1 MGEMKRKKGGLM
13 GTILGGLNLGNLT
26 GGSDDKGETA
36 SVDFSF
42 GNVLRCM
49 CFTREDPL
57 EPKKQLVKI
66 SESLEDVA
74 KRLSRIESVSTR
86 EPGGRRRSSVKGRKS
101 MGSIHEAEELQMMG
115 EESIHMEEEDE
126 EEDSH
131 PAEETPVVERDDET
145 NPYWIEDDRLR
156 LGKVDYLSGG
166 EINFWKEM
174 IKKYLVPLEMSDKDK
189 RDQKRGLEEY
199 RDGIVFTFVMFNVLY
214 ITAITIL
221 QTQASVFLKWTWIS
235 DLGWD
240 TAGQDGVFHNIAFIP
255 NEVVGQTA
263 TVRINRSNMELDM
276 LGLAF
281 LLSFSLI
288 TVVQIIG
295 MLFHRWQ
302 TACHYIATT
311 NLTSDSAE
319 KEIREAATHVAR
331 NLQNPEGGEKTKEE
345 ERQEMLKGR
354 RATIADL
361 NKYHKEG
368 KGAGETINLEKQFVK
383 GLQNLGDLTSQ
394 DNKLTRGLS
403 VRRDTLH
410 ALHARRQSMAANSS
424 RKKQSVSFGK
434 PPPSL
439 TGSGSFFNPG
449 FSNDDDSD
457 FAEEDFSDFTGS
469 FRESGRNSDQFDYNT
484 TEDKHVAYL

>member
-1 MGEMKRKKGGLM
+1 MMKRR
-13 GTILGGLNLGNLT
+13 LT
-26 GGSDDKGETA
+26 M
-36 SVDFSF
+36 
-42 GNVLRCM
+42 R
-49 CFTREDPL
+49 
-57 EPKKQLVKI
+57 
-66 SESLEDVA
+66 
-74 KRLSRIESVSTR
+74 
-86 EPGGRRRSSVKGRKS
+86 GRRRSSVKGRKS
-101 MGSIHEAEELQMMG
+101 MGSIHEAEELQMG
-115 EESIHMEEEDE
+115 EEGITMDAAEEDDE
-126 EEDSH
+126 EEVDNQ
-131 PAEETPVVERDDET
+131 EETPVAERDDET
-145 NPYWIEDDRLR
+145 NPYWIEDDRLK

-199 RDGIVFTFVMFNVLY
+199 RDGIVFTIVMFNVLY

-221 QTQASVFLKWTWIS
+221 QTEASVFLKWTWIS

-240 TAGQDGVFHNIAFIP
+240 TAGQDGVFHNIAFTP
-255 NEVVGQTA
+255 SEVVGQTA
-263 TVRINRSNMELDM
+263 TVVINRSNMELDM

-311 NLTSDSAE
+311 NLRADSAE
-319 KEIREAATHVAR
+319 KEIREAA
-331 NLQNPEGGEKTKEE
+331 KTEEE

-368 KGAGETINLEKQFVK
+368 KGGGEVINLEKQFVK
-383 GLQNLGDLTSQ
+383 GLQNLDLTSQ
-394 DNKLTRGLS
+394 GNPVTRGLS

-410 ALHARRQSMAANSS
+410 ALHARRASMAANSS
-424 RKKQSVSFGK
+424 RRKKSVAFGARPKKTSPQSSESYINLG
-434 PPPSL
+434 
-439 TGSGSFFNPG
+439 FN
-449 FSNDDDSD
+449 NDDEDSD

-469 FRESGRNSDQFDYNT
+469 FRESGRNSAQFDYNT
-484 TEDKHVAYL
+484 TEDKIAYL

>member
-1 MGEMKRKKGGLM
+1 M

-101 MGSIHEAEELQMMG
+101 MGSIHEADESNMELVEGIGGTDPAEGDDSSEEG
-115 EESIHMEEEDE
+115 PE
-126 EEDSH
+126 
-131 PAEETPVVERDDET
+131 EETPVVERDDET
-145 NPYWIEDDRLR
+145 NPYWIEDDRLK

-166 EINFWKEM
+166 EIHFWKEM

-199 RDGIVFTFVMFNVLY
+199 RDGIVFTIVMFNVLY

-240 TAGQDGVFHNIAFIP
+240 TAGQDGVFHNISFTP
-255 NEVVGQTA
+255 SEVVGQVA
-263 TVRINRSNMELDM
+263 TVTLTRSNMELDM

-302 TACHYIATT
+302 T
-311 NLTSDSAE
+311 
-319 KEIREAATHVAR
+319 
-331 NLQNPEGGEKTKEE
+331 GGP
-345 ERQEMLKGR
+345 
-354 RATIADL
+354 
-361 NKYHKEG
+361 
-368 KGAGETINLEKQFVK
+368 V
-383 GLQNLGDLTSQ
+383 
-394 DNKLTRGLS
+394 
-403 VRRDTLH
+403 V
-410 ALHARRQSMAANSS
+410 
-424 RKKQSVSFGK
+424 
-434 PPPSL
+434 
-439 TGSGSFFNPG
+439 
-449 FSNDDDSD
+449 
-457 FAEEDFSDFTGS
+457 
-469 FRESGRNSDQFDYNT
+469 
-484 TEDKHVAYL
+484 